1 MGDRQLVCCP
11 KSGTSSLG
19 GSVFYVLL
27 TFFPFRYPLQI
38 PLSRPKFEV
47 LLPLQPGFY
56 IIVSKCVQAIG
67 TIIWKCSKEN
77 RDVRDLPDRQRFFRV
92 IGTIENFC
100 ERLNGNHFQA
110 MGTIE
115 TIQMVPE
122 FWYSRK
128 DRTFEVNKYFVM
140 CHFFFVKTTTACK
153 WIFFF
158 TSHIRLC
165 ARKTLTVTHNACE
178 HCGKTIPLKSQSE
191 HVKYLPYNK

>member
-11 KSGTSSLG
+11 KSGTSSLR

-92 IGTIENFC
+92 DRDNRELLRAIKWKPLSGDGDH
-100 ERLNGNHFQA
+100 RDDPNGPR
-110 MGTIE
+110 IL
-115 TIQMVPE
+115 
-122 FWYSRK
+122 
-128 DRTFEVNKYFVM
+128 
-140 CHFFFVKTTTACK
+140 
-153 WIFFF
+153 IF
-158 TSHIRLC
+158 S
-165 ARKTLTVTHNACE
+165 
-178 HCGKTIPLKSQSE
+178 
-191 HVKYLPYNK
+191 